1 MDLILDPK
9 ELRVLGCLIE
19 KELATPE
26 YYPLSLNALTNACN
40 QKSNRQP
47 VVDFDESEVSAVVD
61 ALADKGLV
69 RKSVVGRVP
78 KYEELFTRER
88 KLVPREAALLCELLL
103 RGAQT
108 PGELR
113 GRTARLYTFAS
124 LEEVLETLENL
135 AEWGYLKQLPRMAG
149 HKENRYVHLLCG
161 EPDGSPDGSAE
172 TQSKGDD
179 APGGDSEPLSQRIAK
194 IEQEVEA
201 LRKELEKLNAQFA
214 HFRRQFE

>member
-161 EPDGSPDGSAE
+161 EPDGSAE

>member
-9 ELRVLGCLIE
+9 ALRVLGCLIE

-47 VVDFDESEVSAVVD
+47 VVDFDESEVSVVVD

-88 KLVPREAALLCELLL
+88 KLVPREAAILCELLL

-113 GRTARLYTFAS
+113 GRAARLHTFAS

-149 HKENRYVHLLCG
+149 HKENRYVHLLGG
-161 EPDGSPDGSAE
+161 ETDGSAE
-172 TQSKGDD
+172 THLKGDD
-179 APGGDSEPLSQRIAK
+179 APERESEPLGQRIAK

-201 LRKELEKLNAQFA
+201 LRKELGKLNAEFA